1 MDTYVSAETERRKQG
16 QIFGTADELRILRTL
31 NARANAMRRMAGS
44 KAFRRPTTGIAK
56 ATKSGTRVA

>member
-44 KAFRRPTTGIAK
+44 KAFRRTGRT
-56 ATKSGTRVA
+56 ATSGKVGGTRVA